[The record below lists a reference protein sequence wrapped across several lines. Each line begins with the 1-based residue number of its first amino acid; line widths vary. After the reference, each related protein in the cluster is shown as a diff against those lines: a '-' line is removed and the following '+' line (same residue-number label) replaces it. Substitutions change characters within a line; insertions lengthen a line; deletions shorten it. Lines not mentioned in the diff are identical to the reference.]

1 MREVKA
7 LIVSA
12 NFYAEISEHLEGDA
26 ETTLQEQS
34 KAQCSIQRVPGV
46 FEIPT
51 VVAMYHEK
59 FDLVVALGAV
69 IRGETSHYDLIT
81 QSVTNALQTLAWQK
95 QIALGFGIITA
106 ENRNQAMAR
115 AIAEGKHRVGRRAA
129 EAAIRLMEA
138 REKVR

>member
-12 NFYAEISEHLEGDA
+12 HFYADISEHLEKDA
-26 ETTLQEQS
+26 CTTLEQNCQ
-34 KAQCSIQRVPGV
+34 AECFVQTVPGV

-51 VVAMYHEK
+51 VVAMHYEK
-59 FDLVVALGAV
+59 FDLVIALGAV

-81 QSVTNALQTLAWQK
+81 QSVTNALQTLAWQNK
-95 QIALGFGIITA
+95 IALGFGLITA
-106 ENRNQAMAR
+106 ENKEQAIAR
-115 AIAEGKHRVGRRAA
+115 ADPKGKHRVGRRAA

-138 REKVR
+138 REKVV